1 MRRLVL
7 LFTSASICF
16 VLQVSI
22 GASQI
27 LASPQSAKK
36 SDRERQREEIIKQRE
51 KNKEIERVEAAK
63 VAAEEK
69 KNNDALGAV
78 RSRFDQ
84 VFAKCGEDRYLIQH
98 VLPEDTW
105 KKEESYTLYKVRNLR
120 YEFGFGSF
128 ERLDEADHLNRIDWK
143 GSINIKYDAISEFDN
158 QNKKWGAWE
167 TYGHVVTQFSYVRAE
182 LKDGIWSTSPSP
194 VSDSSEWIIN
204 LSESHKVRLVK
215 LTCGKVDEFIDPEL
229 KEKRIREQERASRA
243 NIENSRRVIDDKL
256 SSRTA
261 TTALGRIKG
270 VWEFYWP
277 QNEENGAR
285 RVVTLEVGDDKI
297 TLKAN
302 GDELVEQRMTVEKRE
317 EGLLLIGAN
326 PQIVDEAF
334 KERFPAPRFTPDQLL
349 IQQQPDMSY
358 KIQIRD
364 NVNIKEWQAIKVTN
378 FRAEK
383 EDAKEDVRVW
393 EVSHHDLSGT
403 IAVMGEKG
411 VYWQFSR
418 YNNTQKMSVKEI
430 DGIIYLTGYDV
441 LVSESNYRPFRY
453 TADQLRFKPKSNGTF
468 EIETRDEVNVKDWV
482 PVQLK
487 SYKEK

>member
-1 MRRLVL
+1 M
-7 LFTSASICF
+7 
-16 VLQVSI
+16 
-22 GASQI
+22 
-27 LASPQSAKK
+27 
-36 SDRERQREEIIKQRE
+36 
-51 KNKEIERVEAAK
+51 
-63 VAAEEK
+63 
-69 KNNDALGAV
+69 
-78 RSRFDQ
+78 
-84 VFAKCGEDRYLIQH
+84 
-98 VLPEDTW
+98 
-105 KKEESYTLYKVRNLR
+105 
-120 YEFGFGSF
+120 
-128 ERLDEADHLNRIDWK
+128 
-143 GSINIKYDAISEFDN
+143 
-158 QNKKWGAWE
+158 
-167 TYGHVVTQFSYVRAE
+167 
-182 LKDGIWSTSPSP
+182 
-194 VSDSSEWIIN
+194 
-204 LSESHKVRLVK
+204 
-215 LTCGKVDEFIDPEL
+215 
-229 KEKRIREQERASRA
+229 
-243 NIENSRRVIDDKL
+243 IDDKL